1 MYTELREVLNEF
13 KDELKVEITGEL
25 RQEMRGMEDR
35 LTTRLDKMDDRFDGI
50 DDRLDGIDD
59 RLDGIDDRLDGI
71 DERLDGI
78 EDRLG
83 AVENDVTDIKL
94 TLENEIKPNISRI
107 AEGYTLLEERLDREA
122 AEEREYRRRVDYRL
136 AALANQN

>member
-50 DDRLDGIDD
+50 DDRLDVIEG
-59 RLDGIDDRLDGI
+59 RLSD
-71 DERLDGI
+71 
-78 EDRLG
+78 
-83 AVENDVTDIKL
+83 VENDVTSIKL

-107 AEGYTLLEERLDREA
+107 ADGYSMLEERLDREA
-122 AEEREYRRRVDYRL
+122 AEEREYRRRIDYRL

>member
-35 LTTRLDKMDDRFDGI
+35 LTTRLDKMDDCFDGI

-59 RLDGIDDRLDGI
+59 RLDGIEGRLSD
-71 DERLDGI
+71 
-78 EDRLG
+78 
-83 AVENDVTDIKL
+83 VENDVTSIKL

-107 AEGYTLLEERLDREA
+107 ADGYSMLEERLDREA
-122 AEEREYRRRVDYRL
+122 AEEREYRRRIDYRL

>member
-71 DERLDGI
+71 EGRLSD
-78 EDRLG
+78 
-83 AVENDVTDIKL
+83 VENDVTSIKL

-107 AEGYTLLEERLDREA
+107 ADGYSMLEERLDREA
-122 AEEREYRRRVDYRL
+122 AEEREYRRRIDYRL